1 MNFRE
6 ERQKVNRRILWLI
19 AMISLLVFSLSP
31 STHAAGKLVFGGW
44 SGDWGTMAEKYV
56 YEPFKQ
62 EYGAEIMHIYGGSAD
77 IFARIRAQKADPQID
92 VVTLTELMTLNAINE
107 DLLWPLREEN
117 VPNLDDV
124 WGKAQMS
131 PYGPAILLA
140 DVGIAYNTE
149 KVKTPPT
156 SWRDLWKP
164 EYKGRVAIPGFGH
177 ASNLAF
183 LTMAA
188 ILEGGDEHNIEPGF
202 KLLEQLE
209 PNVIATYTT
218 DADVYTLFEREEI
231 WLAVWYNGPTWAM
244 TEKGFPIAYVRPKEG
259 VPGIRSFINVV
270 KNCKNRDLAE
280 KMVNQHISV
289 EAQKGMA
296 EDIYYGPVNKKVT
309 LTPELAQKMPY
320 GEEGLKGFLVFD
332 WGHIVAQLPKWQER
346 WLKIFN

>member
-1 MNFRE
+1 M
-6 ERQKVNRRILWLI
+6 NRRILWLI

-231 WLAVWYNGPTWAM
+231 WLAVW
-244 TEKGFPIAYVRPKEG
+244 
-259 VPGIRSFINVV
+259 
-270 KNCKNRDLAE
+270 
-280 KMVNQHISV
+280 
-289 EAQKGMA
+289 
-296 EDIYYGPVNKKVT
+296 
-309 LTPELAQKMPY
+309 
-320 GEEGLKGFLVFD
+320 
-332 WGHIVAQLPKWQER
+332 
-346 WLKIFN
+346 